1 MSDELDPR
9 LQALYRQ
16 MPKEEPSAAVDK
28 VILDAAGR
36 PVPRGQ
42 AWLLSFGAAASVVL
56 VSSLVIYLQTRSPEA
71 LREAVTPTVAAS
83 PSPPAAP
90 VVAVVPPVAD
100 SAVPEAEMAAR
111 RSAELARLR
120 AEMALQQPREAS
132 TEAKIAPPPD
142 LPVVRLSPPG
152 GIANRQE
159 AMAGGSAPDSMAG
172 ERMAPAAAAPLQ
184 ARPEMAAA
192 GKLKSMADD
201 NPARAG
207 IASVLMEG
215 VSLGMHREDLA
226 ALGWGCAQAV
236 CTREITDPRQPDYWG
251 MNTVGA
257 TQRVQFINEA
267 VAAMTLSQSGVP
279 LNNVKLSLER
289 IGKPAEQACTFG
301 AVGDLI
307 VSRLAGRMLLNLW
320 QEGDVTTLR
329 VCLAK

>member
-16 MPKEEPSAAVDK
+16 LPKEEPSAAVDK

-36 PVPRGQ
+36 PLPRSQ

-56 VSSLVIYLQTRSPEA
+56 VSSLVVYLQTRSPED
-71 LREAVTPTVAAS
+71 LHEAVTPTVAATS
-83 PSPPAAP
+83 STPAAP
-90 VVAVVPPVAD
+90 PLAD
-100 SAVPEAEMAAR
+100 SALPEEEMAAR

-120 AEMALQQPREAS
+120 AEMAPQQPREAS
-132 TEAKIAPPPD
+132 TEEKITPPPD

-159 AMAGGSAPDSMAG
+159 AMGGGNAPDSAG
-172 ERMAPAAAAPLQ
+172 ERMAPAAAPVQ
-184 ARPEMAAA
+184 ARPEMAV

-226 ALGWGCAQAV
+226 ALGWGCAQTA
-236 CTREITDPRQPDYWG
+236 CTRVITDPRQPDYWG
-251 MNTVGA
+251 MSAAGA
-257 TQRVQFINEA
+257 TQRVQFVNEA
-267 VAAMTLSQSGVP
+267 VVAMTLSQSGVP

-301 AVGDLI
+301 AVGELI

-320 QEGDVTTLR
+320 QEGEVTTLR